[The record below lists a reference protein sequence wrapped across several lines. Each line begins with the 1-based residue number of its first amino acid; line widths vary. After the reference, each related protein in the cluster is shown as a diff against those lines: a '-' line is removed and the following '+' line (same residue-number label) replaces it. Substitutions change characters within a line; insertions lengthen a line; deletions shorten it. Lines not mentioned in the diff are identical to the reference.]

1 MITNGFLTNGVGCV
15 ITRYLDR
22 SSVNKKVEVM
32 GRPLVTKTHALI
44 ATCVYAC
51 KMVFLTRRSLLGHR
65 AQGQEAKCQGK
76 KEVNKFHAMRKG
88 SLYYTTKAMETAY
101 DVNAKEL
108 MESVVSF
115 VRSFGLHRPEQTPC
129 GQPVPVAEAYALM
142 DLAAFGPMRQ
152 GELASRLQLEKST
165 VSRLIRQME
174 ADGRIQ
180 RRYDRQ
186 DGRAILIRLTRQGRE
201 TATQMAQARQEKF
214 ARILS
219 AIPEGKRSMVVKA
232 ISILE
237 GACS

>member
-1 MITNGFLTNGVGCV
+1 M
-15 ITRYLDR
+15 
-22 SSVNKKVEVM
+22 
-32 GRPLVTKTHALI
+32 
-44 ATCVYAC
+44 
-51 KMVFLTRRSLLGHR
+51 
-65 AQGQEAKCQGK
+65 
-76 KEVNKFHAMRKG
+76 
-88 SLYYTTKAMETAY
+88 LYYTTIFMETEC

-115 VRSFGLHRPEQTPC
+115 VRSFGLHKPEQTPC
-129 GQPVPVAEAYALM
+129 GQPVPVAEAHALM

-165 VSRLIRQME
+165 VSRLVRQME

-180 RRYDRQ
+180 RRCDRQ

-201 TATQMAQARQEKF
+201 TAARIAQARQEKF

-219 AIPEGKRSMVVKA
+219 AIPEDKRSTVVKA